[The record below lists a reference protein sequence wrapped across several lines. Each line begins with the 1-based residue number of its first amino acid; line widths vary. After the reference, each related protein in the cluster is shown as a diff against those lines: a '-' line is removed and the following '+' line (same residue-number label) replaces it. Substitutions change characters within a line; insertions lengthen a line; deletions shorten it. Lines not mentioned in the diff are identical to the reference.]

1 MTRRSDSGIAL
12 MTTMMVMLLLSSLL
26 VGFSTLVIQDGRL
39 GAMDLGR
46 SEAFYVTHAGL
57 EQLTTDLGELFA
69 ADFAPSGDTV
79 RALSTT
85 LPPLPGVTWEEPDG
99 SPGYR
104 IDFETT
110 TGNPLTGD
118 PVSANRTITSGP
130 FQGFIGLMT
139 EYEVNVTGRTYNGS
153 ESSLQRLLQ
162 TVSIPVFQFG
172 TFSELDLGFHPG
184 PFFDFGGRVHTN
196 GNLFLAS
203 GSGLVMSEKV
213 TAVGE
218 VIRAFMMNGYTTSN
232 RTGNV
237 DILTSPGSY
246 RDLEITEG
254 SLVGFLGS
262 AANEPLWTNLSTG
275 SYNYNITNGSTG
287 AKRLELPLVSMGAEP
302 IDLIRRPEATE
313 DPDGAIF
320 PQRYFG
326 QASIRILLSDTA
338 ADITS
343 LPTVTGTPPVELDA
357 HVDTGGDPLNP
368 FAGYTVDANRPPL
381 AMSAGMLGDYPEM
394 GRAPDNEGY
403 RFPADTTSLGG
414 FIKIELQTSTG
425 TWQDVTLEILNLGIA
440 GRNLNGGCVEPNPN
454 AILRVER
461 LRDDGIL
468 MQAGGTGCG
477 DGSTSAFDY
486 WPNIL
491 YDTREGNLRDNISTS
506 EVKGLLPGVMHYL
519 ELDVNNLRR
528 WLEGSIGTSGSS
540 VLNQNGFIV
549 YFSDRRLNRDAS
561 GNETGEYGFE
571 DFVNPLSSDG
581 DANGTLDAGEDVN
594 GNGLL
599 DTYGEVEIVPP
610 GAEGNMKGDEF
621 HWKTWLEPVEMRV
634 NRAIIFRRALKLVN
648 GGLNQ
653 IPMPGFTVTSENPV
667 YVQGDYN
674 ASVGAGGFAEPNA
687 ATAIIA
693 DAVTF
698 LSNDWNDMNSINS
711 PHDPTGRQAATT
723 WYRVAVVAGKGLKFP
738 RPAAGNPP
746 SNFGTDGGTHNFLR
760 MIERWSGR
768 TFNYRGAIITFYAN
782 RQALGVFKNGS
793 NTYRPPTRAFAF
805 DTDFLDPNLLPPGT
819 PMFRDVNILGFTYNL
834 RPQ

>member
-1 MTRRSDSGIAL
+1 MTRNDSGIAL

-26 VGFSTLVIQDGRL
+26 IGFTTLVTQDGQL
-39 GAMDLGR
+39 GSMDLGR
-46 SEAFYVTHAGL
+46 TDSFYVTHAGL

-69 ADFAPSGDTV
+69 ADFSPSGDTV
-79 RALSTT
+79 RALATT
-85 LPPLPGVTWEEPDG
+85 PPPLTGVTWEEPDG

-118 PVSANRTITSGP
+118 PVSENRTITAGS
-130 FQGFIGLMT
+130 FQGFIGLVT
-139 EYEVNVTGRTYNGS
+139 QYEVNVTGRMYNGS

-172 TFSELDLGFHPG
+172 TFSETDLSVFPG
-184 PFFDFGGRVHTN
+184 PLFDFGGRVHTN
-196 GNLFLAS
+196 GNLFLAASS
-203 GSGLVMSEKV
+203 GVTLSDKV

-218 VIRAFMMNGYTTSN
+218 VIRAFLSNGESTST
-232 RTGNV
+232 RSGNV
-237 DILTSPGSY
+237 DVITAPGSV
-246 RDLEITEG
+246 RDLQINEG

-262 AANEPLWTNLSTG
+262 AQNEPTWTNLSTG
-275 SYNYNITNGSTG
+275 TYNSYITNGRTG
-287 AKRLELPLVSMGAEP
+287 AKRLDLPLVSMGAEP
-302 IDLIRRPEATE
+302 IDLVRRPLASE

-338 ADITS
+338 ANITS
-343 LPTVTGTPPVELDA
+343 LPTVTLTPPVELDA

-381 AMSAGMLGDYPEM
+381 AMSAGMLGDYPEV

-414 FIKIELQTSTG
+414 FIKIEIQTTTG
-425 TWQDVTLEILNLGIA
+425 NWQDVTLEILNLGLA

-461 LRDDGIL
+461 LRYDGIL
-468 MQAGGTGCG
+468 IQPGGTGCG

-486 WPNIL
+486 WPNVL
-491 YDTREGNLRDNISTS
+491 YDTREGNLRDDISTT
-506 EVKGLLPGVMHYL
+506 EVNGLLPGVMHYV

-528 WLEGSIGTSGSS
+528 WLDGTIGISGPS
-540 VLNQNGFIV
+540 VLDQNGFIV
-549 YFSDRRLNRDAS
+549 YFSDRRLNRDS
-561 GNETGEYGFE
+561 FGNETGEYGFE
-571 DFVNPLSSDG
+571 DFVNPLSSNG
-581 DANGTLDAGEDVN
+581 DANGMLDEGEDVN
-594 GNGLL
+594 GDGLL
-599 DTYGEVEIVPP
+599 DTYGEVEIVPA
-610 GAEGNMKGDEF
+610 GAQPPLDGAEF
-621 HWKTWLEPVEMRV
+621 HWKTWLEPEQMRV

-667 YVQGDYN
+667 YVQGDWN
-674 ASVGAGGFAEPNA
+674 ASGGFGEPNA
-687 ATAIIA
+687 ATAVIA
-693 DAVTF
+693 DAVTL
-698 LSNDWNDMNSINS
+698 LSNNWNDMSSINS
-711 PHDPTGRQAATT
+711 PHDRNGRTGTTT
-723 WYRVAVVAGKGLKFP
+723 WYRLAIIAGKGPAFP
-738 RPAAGNPP
+738 RPP
-746 SNFGTDGGTHNFLR
+746 SGGPADFGTDGGTHNFLR
-760 MIERWSGR
+760 YLERWSGQ
-768 TFNYRGAIITFYAN
+768 TLNYRGAVVTFYYN
-782 RQALGVFKNGS
+782 RQALG
-793 NTYRPPTRAFAF
+793 TYKCCTNVYGPPVRAYVF

>member
-1 MTRRSDSGIAL
+1 MTRSDSGIAL

-46 SEAFYVTHAGL
+46 SEAFYTTHAGL
-57 EQLTTDLGELFA
+57 EQLTTDLGELFN
-69 ADFAPSGDTV
+69 ADFSPSGDTV

-104 IDFETT
+104 VDFETT

-130 FQGFIGLMT
+130 FQGFIGLVT
-139 EYEVNVTGRTYNGS
+139 QYEVNVTGRMYNGS

-172 TFSELDLGFHPG
+172 TFSETDLSFFPG
-184 PFFDFGGRVHTN
+184 PLFDFGGRVHTN
-196 GNLFLAS
+196 GNLFLAAS
-203 GSGLVMSEKV
+203 NGVTLSEKV

-218 VIRAFMMNGYTTSN
+218 VIRAFLSNGESTSG

-237 DILTSPGSY
+237 DVITAPGSL
-246 RDLEITEG
+246 RDLQINEG

-262 AANEPLWTNLSTG
+262 AANEPAWTNLSTG
-275 SYNYNITNGSTG
+275 TYNYNITNGSTG
-287 AKRLELPLVSMGAEP
+287 AKRLDLPMVTMGAEP

-338 ADITS
+338 ANITS
-343 LPTVTGTPPVELDA
+343 LPTVTATPPVELDA

-414 FIKIELQTSTG
+414 FIKIELQTTTG
-425 TWQDVTLEILNLGIA
+425 NWQDVTLEILNLGIA

-468 MQAGGTGCG
+468 MQPGGTGCG

-486 WPNIL
+486 WPNVL
-491 YDTREGNLRDNISTS
+491 YDTREGNLRDNISTT
-506 EVKGLLPGVMHYL
+506 EVNGLLPGVMHYV

-528 WLEGSIGTSGSS
+528 WLDGTIGISGPA
-540 VLNQNGFIV
+540 VLDQNGFIV
-549 YFSDRRLNRDAS
+549 YFSDRRLNRDS
-561 GNETGEYGFE
+561 FGNETGEYGFE
-571 DFVNPLSSDG
+571 DFVNPLDSNG
-581 DANGTLDAGEDVN
+581 DANGTLDTGEDVN

-599 DTYGEVEIVPP
+599 DTYGEVEIVPA
-610 GAEGNMKGDEF
+610 GAQPPLDGAEF
-621 HWKTWLEPVEMRV
+621 HWKTWLEPEQMKV

-653 IPMPGFTVTSENPV
+653 IPMPGLTVTSENMV

-693 DAVTF
+693 DAVTL
-698 LSNDWNDMNSINS
+698 LSNNWNDMNSINS
-711 PHDPTGRQAATT
+711 PHDRNGRTATTT
-723 WYRVAVVAGKGLKFP
+723 WYRVAIVGGKGPSFP
-738 RPAAGNPP
+738 RPASGGPNDY
-746 SNFGTDGGTHNFLR
+746 GTDGGTHNFLR
-760 MIERWSGR
+760 YLERWSGQ
-768 TFNYRGAIITFYAN
+768 TLNYRGAMITFYYN
-782 RQALGVFKNGS
+782 RQALGTYKCCS
-793 NTYRPPTRAFAF
+793 NVYGPPVRAYEF

>member
-1 MTRRSDSGIAL
+1 MTRDDSGIAL

-26 VGFSTLVIQDGRL
+26 VGFTTLVIQDGRL

-79 RALSTT
+79 RALGTT
-85 LPPLPGVTWEEPDG
+85 PPSLPGVTWEEPDG

-118 PVSANRTITSGP
+118 PVSENRTITSGP

-139 EYEVNVTGRTYNGS
+139 EYEVNVTGRMYNSS

-172 TFSELDLGFHPG
+172 TFSETDLSFFPG
-184 PFFDFGGRVHTN
+184 PFFDLGGRVHTN
-196 GNLFLAS
+196 GNLFLAA
-203 GSGLVMSEKV
+203 GNGLQLSDRV

-218 VIRAFMMNGYTTSN
+218 IIRAFLSNGVTTTG

-237 DILTSPGSY
+237 DVITAPGAF
-246 RDLEITEG
+246 RDLQINEG

-262 AANEPLWTNLSTG
+262 AQNEPTWTNLSTG
-275 SYNYNITNGSTG
+275 TYNYNITNGSTG
-287 AKRLELPLVSMGAEP
+287 AKRLELPLVSMGALP
-302 IDLIRRPEATE
+302 IDLVRRPEATE

-343 LPTVTGTPPVELDA
+343 LPTVTSTPPVEIDA

-381 AMSAGMLGDYPEM
+381 AMSSGVGGD
-394 GRAPDNEGY
+394 GY
-403 RFPADTTSLGG
+403 RMPVDTTSLGG
-414 FIKIELQTSTG
+414 FIKIEIQTTPD

-440 GRNLNGGCVEPNPN
+440 GRNFNGGCVEPNPN
-454 AILRVER
+454 AVLRLER
-461 LRDDGIL
+461 LRFDGNL
-468 MQAGGTGCG
+468 DQPGGTGCG
-477 DGSTSAFDY
+477 DGSTSGYDY
-486 WPNIL
+486 WPNVL
-491 YDTREGNLRDNISTS
+491 YDAREGVWRDNIDYAEMDLFLS
-506 EVKGLLPGVMHYL
+506 GVMHYV
-519 ELDVNNLRR
+519 ELDVNNLDR
-528 WLEGSIGTSGSS
+528 WLQGTIGTSGPS
-540 VLNQNGFIV
+540 VLDQNGFIV
-549 YFSDRRLNRDAS
+549 YFSDRRLNRDTF

-571 DFVNPLSSDG
+571 DYVNPASSAG
-581 DANGTLDAGEDVN
+581 TPNGVLDTGEDVN
-594 GNGLL
+594 GDGQL
-599 DTYGEVEIVPP
+599 DTYGQFPIVPA
-610 GAEGNMKGDEF
+610 GATAPLTAAARPTTLVDQDEAQ
-621 HWKTWLEPVEMRV
+621 TNL
-634 NRAIIFRRALKLVN
+634 AILFRRALKLTN
-648 GGLNQ
+648 GGLGNV
-653 IPMPGFTVTSENPV
+653 PMPGLTVTSENMV
-667 YVQGDYN
+667 YVQGDFN

-693 DAVTF
+693 DGVTL
-698 LSNDWNDMNSINS
+698 LSNNWNDMTSLQS
-711 PHDPTGRQAATT
+711 PHNRSDRTGTTT
-723 WYRVAVVAGKGLKFP
+723 WYRVAIVAGKGPSFP
-738 RPAAGNPP
+738 QPTAGSPPAD
-746 SNFGTDGGTHNFLR
+746 FGTDGGTHNFLR
-760 MIERWSGR
+760 YLERWSGQ
-768 TFNYRGAIITFYAN
+768 TLNYRGAIITFYYN
-782 RQALGVFKNGS
+782 RQALGTYKCCS
-793 NTYRPPTRAFAF
+793 NVYGPPVRAYVF
-805 DTDFLDPNLLPPGT
+805 DTDFLDPTLLPPGT

-834 RPQ
+834 RAQ

>member
-1 MTRRSDSGIAL
+1 M
-12 MTTMMVMLLLSSLL
+12 
-26 VGFSTLVIQDGRL
+26 
-39 GAMDLGR
+39 
-46 SEAFYVTHAGL
+46 
-57 EQLTTDLGELFA
+57 
-69 ADFAPSGDTV
+69 
-79 RALSTT
+79 
-85 LPPLPGVTWEEPDG
+85 
-99 SPGYR
+99 
-104 IDFETT
+104 
-110 TGNPLTGD
+110 
-118 PVSANRTITSGP
+118 
-130 FQGFIGLMT
+130 
-139 EYEVNVTGRTYNGS
+139 NVTSRTYNGS

-203 GSGLVMSEKV
+203 GSGLILSDRV

-287 AKRLELPLVSMGAEP
+287 AKRLDLPLVSMGAKP
-302 IDLIRRPEATE
+302 IDLIVRPESTE
-313 DPDGAIF
+313 DEDGPIF
-320 PQRYFG
+320 PQRYFA

-343 LPTVTGTPPVELDA
+343 LPTVTATPPVEIDA

-381 AMSAGMLGDYPEM
+381 AMSSGVGGD
-394 GRAPDNEGY
+394 GY
-403 RFPADTTSLGG
+403 RMPVDTTSIGG
-414 FIKIELQTSTG
+414 FIKVEIQTSTG
-425 TWQDVTLEILNLGIA
+425 NWQDVTLEILNLGIA

-454 AILRVER
+454 AVLRLER
-461 LRDDGIL
+461 LRFDGNL
-468 MQAGGTGCG
+468 VQPGGTGCG
-477 DGSTSAFDY
+477 DGSTSGYDY
-486 WPNIL
+486 WPNVL
-491 YDTREGNLRDNISTS
+491 YDTREGNFRDNISTGQS
-506 EVKGLLPGVMHYL
+506 TMFLGGVMHYI
-519 ELDVNNLRR
+519 ELDVNNLSR
-528 WLEGSIGTSGSS
+528 WLQGAIGTNGSNA
-540 VLNQNGFIV
+540 LNQNGFIV
-549 YFSDRRLNRDAS
+549 YFSDRRLNQDTF
-561 GNETGEYGFE
+561 GDETGEYGYE
-571 DFVNPLSSDG
+571 DFVNPASSAG
-581 DANGTLDAGEDVN
+581 TPNGTLDDGEDVN

-599 DTYGEVEIVPP
+599 DTYGQFPIVPAGTTAP
-610 GAEGNMKGDEF
+610 LTAAARPTTLVNADVAQTNGAI
-621 HWKTWLEPVEMRV
+621 L
-634 NRAIIFRRALKLVN
+634 FRRALRMTN
-648 GGLNQ
+648 GSLGNV
-653 IPMPGFTVTSENPV
+653 PMPGLTVVAENLV
-667 YVQGDYN
+667 YLQGDFN
-674 ASVGAGGFAEPNA
+674 ASVAAGGFAEPNA

-698 LSNDWNDMNSINS
+698 LSNDWNDMNSFTD
-711 PHDPTGRQAATT
+711 PHDPNDRRAATT
-723 WYRVAVVAGKGLKFP
+723 WYRVAIVAGKGLKFP
-738 RPAAGNPP
+738 RPSAGSPP

-760 MIERWSGR
+760 MIESWSSR